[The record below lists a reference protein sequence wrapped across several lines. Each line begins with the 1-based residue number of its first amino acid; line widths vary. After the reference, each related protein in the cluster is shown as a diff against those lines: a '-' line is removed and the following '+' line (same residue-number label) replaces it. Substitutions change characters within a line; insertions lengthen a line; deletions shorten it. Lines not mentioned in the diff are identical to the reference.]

1 MSLKQQARSGI
12 VWTFAEQFGTRLI
25 SFGISI
31 ILARL
36 LTPEDFGLIAL
47 FGVVMG
53 VASTFIDSGMASSLI
68 RSKNVNEEDY
78 STVFIFNIITS
89 LVMYGLVYII
99 APYISSFYKVPALT
113 DIIRSYCII
122 LIINAFVSV
131 QKMHFVKEL
140 NFKTAFKIQLPS
152 LVVGGVSGV
161 ALAYMGYGVWSL
173 VYSAILQ
180 STVFTLQHWFY
191 SSWRPKLIFNIKK
204 FKYHFDFGYKMMLS
218 GLLNILFINVY
229 TVIIGK
235 MFSVQQLG
243 YYNRADSLK
252 QLPVSNLSTAL
263 NKVTF
268 PLFAKISHD
277 DEQLRRVYQ
286 KLLKVV
292 IFVVAPVL
300 IYMVVAAEPII
311 RLLLTDKWLPAVP
324 YFQILSIA
332 GILFPIHAYNLN
344 ILQVKGRSDLFLK
357 LEIAKKIL
365 TVVMVVIALKFGIYG
380 LLWGQVVNSILSLF
394 INTHYTGKFLNY
406 TMWMQCRDLLPS
418 IILALFCGLICYV
431 LYHYLLMNMYDI
443 PILLISIVV
452 YFSLYLGLSYLFRF
466 KEISYLKEIIKK

>member
-277 DEQLRRVYQ
+277 NEQLQRVYQ

-311 RLLLTDKWLPAVP
+311 SVLLTDKWLPAVP

-365 TVVMVVIALKFGIYG
+365 TVVTVVIALKFGIYG
-380 LLWGQVVNSILSLF
+380 LLWGQVVNSILALF

-406 TMWMQCRDLLPS
+406 TMWIQCRDLLPS
-418 IILALFCGLICYV
+418 IILACFCGLICYV

-443 PILLISIVV
+443 SILLITIVV

-466 KEISYLKEIIKK
+466 KEISYLKELIKK